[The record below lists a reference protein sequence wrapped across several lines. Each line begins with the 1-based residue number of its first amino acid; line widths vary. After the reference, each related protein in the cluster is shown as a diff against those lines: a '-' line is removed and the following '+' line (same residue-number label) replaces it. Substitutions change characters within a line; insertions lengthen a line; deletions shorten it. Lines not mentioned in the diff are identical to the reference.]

1 MEAIH
6 YYLTDDPLIEETLAN
21 PSKHFSSDTQFLVK
35 IIDFGESKDILSTW
49 STEVWGNATY
59 RHPE

>member
-35 IIDFGESKDILSTW
+35 IIDFGESKDILST
-49 STEVWGNATY
+49 
-59 RHPE
+59 